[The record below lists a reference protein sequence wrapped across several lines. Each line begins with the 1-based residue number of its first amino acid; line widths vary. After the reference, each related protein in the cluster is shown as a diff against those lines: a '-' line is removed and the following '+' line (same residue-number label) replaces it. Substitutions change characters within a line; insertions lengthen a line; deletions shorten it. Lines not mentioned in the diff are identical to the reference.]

1 MAKVTWH
8 PEEAPA
14 MTWCVELLHN
24 WTIRLNEQGCALEMQ
39 SNTVHEP
46 PHTDIPQ
53 QQQQSPECPELWQS
67 HQTNMQL
74 NCKNKACATAACTL
88 DSVAAWVGTLVN
100 EALHVGQLHSKS
112 NFYSTSSITFLCKHL
127 IQFWQKYDNKD
138 CLITRI
144 VWQHFPTRNKTLRHL
159 ALDSNRR
166 EHQPPCIKIQN
177 SRSRSN
183 KKYNVING
191 HLDTSKNKNKQSTSK
206 ITSTG
211 KSIHIFSHMH
221 CPKVKVKLL
230 SCLQWIRGPGWLV
243 FYSQPG
249 VNRNVLQ

>member
-14 MTWCVELLHN
+14 MTWCIELLHN

-46 PHTDIPQ
+46 PHTDKPQ

-67 HQTNMQL
+67 HRTNIQV

-138 CLITRI
+138 CLT
-144 VWQHFPTRNKTLRHL
+144 TL
-159 ALDSNRR
+159 SN
-166 EHQPPCIKIQN
+166 PKQN
-177 SRSRSN
+177 SEALGSGLKSQRTSASTHQGSECSF
-183 KKYNVING
+183 KKRQEIQRYKQTPG
-191 HLDTSKNKNKQSTSK
+191 HK
-206 ITSTG
+206 
-211 KSIHIFSHMH
+211 
-221 CPKVKVKLL
+221 
-230 SCLQWIRGPGWLV
+230 
-243 FYSQPG
+243 
-249 VNRNVLQ
+249 